1 MKLVNFTPLPGE
13 FLKGILQDAGVAD
26 LEVVDVHRQPEEKIV
41 EAVAAADVLLGDYT
55 FATPITR
62 NVARAARKARL
73 IQQPSVG
80 YNHIDL
86 EACRQ
91 AGLKVANI
99 PGANDVAVAEH
110 TIMMALTLLKQVM
123 MFHRETLKANWLRK
137 NGMLGVA
144 IPELMGKTYGLIG
157 MGRTGKA
164 VAERLVPFGV
174 KLLYYDIKRLT
185 TEEENRYKA
194 SYAELAEILKTSDI
208 ISLHLPLTPETE
220 NLIGQKEL
228 EQMKPSAILINVARG
243 ELVDEKALAMALR
256 ENKIAAAGIDVFR
269 AEPVASDNPLLGL
282 ENVLLTPHIAG
293 VTTEATGRIF
303 TLTIANVVKVLK
315 GGEPDYV
322 L

>member
-13 FLKGILQDAGVAD
+13 FLKGVLQNAGVAD
-26 LEVVDVHRQPEEKIV
+26 LELADVHRQPEERIM
-41 EAVAAADVLLGDYT
+41 EAVSEADVLLGDYT
-55 FATPITR
+55 FLTPITR
-62 NVARAARKARL
+62 NVVRTARKARL

-80 YNHIDL
+80 YNNIDL
-86 EACRQ
+86 SACRE

-110 TIMMALTLLKQVM
+110 TIMMALTLLKLVM
-123 MFHRETLKANWLRK
+123 KLHRETLSANWLRE

-174 KLLYYDIKRLT
+174 KLLYYDIKKLT
-185 TEEENRYKA
+185 AEEETRYKA
-194 SYAELAEILKTSDI
+194 SYADLDEILKTADI
-208 ISLHLPLTPETE
+208 ISLHLPLTPETA

-243 ELVDEKALAMALR
+243 ELVDEEALARALR
-256 ENKIAAAGIDVFR
+256 EKKIAAAGIDVFR
-269 AEPVASDNPLLGL
+269 VEPVTSDNPLLGL
-282 ENVLLTPHIAG
+282 ENILLTPHVAG